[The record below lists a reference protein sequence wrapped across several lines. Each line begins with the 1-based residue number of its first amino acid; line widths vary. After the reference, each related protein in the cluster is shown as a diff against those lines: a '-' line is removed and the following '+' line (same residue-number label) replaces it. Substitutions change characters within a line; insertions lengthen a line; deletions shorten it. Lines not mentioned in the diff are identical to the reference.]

1 MDYCN
6 NKKLVDYLKEFSDP
20 ISNEKVV
27 NKLKSL

>member
-6 NKKLVDYLKEFSDP
+6 NKKLVDYLKEFSDS